1 MKEIRNPKYIKQVGG
16 IPEVL
21 PEEYIQ
27 FVEPDASS
35 IEEGLCLAV
44 ERVIS
49 GQTST
54 REDAHQFIKK
64 TYTWRD
70 VSRRT
75 EIVYN
80 QTKCLQ
86 PRPLSRR

>member
-49 GQTST
+49 G
-54 REDAHQFIKK
+54 
-64 TYTWRD
+64 
-70 VSRRT
+70 
-75 EIVYN
+75 
-80 QTKCLQ
+80 
-86 PRPLSRR
+86 